1 MYKCNKV
8 QVKVVSHLLEDKVV
22 KIPLVKR
29 VNRKSKG
36 KVEKI
41 PQIKL
46 FKSQKE
52 TLQVKMVNPK

>member
-1 MYKCNKV
+1 V

-22 KIPLVKR
+22 KIPLVKG

-46 FKSQKE
+46 FKFQKE
-52 TLQVKMVNPK
+52 TLQVKMVKTK